1 MDQLALLLWLRFV
14 ALARWCWGGLGLGG
28 AALSAT
34 FVPLRPYFLT
44 ATAVLLGLGFYA
56 VYRRPKAEAA
66 CEGEVCAPDS
76 RTRRA
81 AKPLL
86 WLATV
91 ATLALALFPYY
102 GGKFIGAAAA
112 NNSVVSSAQLETV
125 ELKISGMTC
134 EACAGTVRYEL
145 NRTPGVAK
153 AEVEYPSGRATVK
166 YDPTQTDTAKLVE
179 AVNATGYRA
188 EIASPVQETENPK
201 SQEEDSR

>member
-1 MDQLALLLWLRFV
+1 MNEKFLALGSTSAAFV
-14 ALARWCWGGLGLGG
+14 ASLCCIGPVVLGALGLGG

-34 FVPLRPYFLT
+34 FDPLRPYFLA
-44 ATAVLLGLGFYA
+44 ATAILLGLGFYA
-56 VYRRPKAEAA
+56 VYRRPKTQAA

-102 GGKFIGAAAA
+102 GGKLVDIAVATSTQEKF
-112 NNSVVSSAQLETV
+112 AQLETV
-125 ELKISGMTC
+125 ELKITGMTC
-134 EACAGTVRYEL
+134 EACAGTVKYAL
-145 NRTPGVAK
+145 NQTPGVGE

-179 AVNATGYRA
+179 AVNATGYK
-188 EIASPVQETENPK
+188 ASLLN
-201 SQEEDSR
+201 SQEE

>member
-1 MDQLALLLWLRFV
+1 MNEKFLAVGSTGAAFV
-14 ALARWCWGGLGLGG
+14 ASLCCIGPVVLGALGLGG

-34 FVPLRPYFLT
+34 FDPLRPYFLA

-86 WLATV
+86 WLATLAV
-91 ATLALALFPYY
+91 LALALFPYY
-102 GGKFIGAAAA
+102 GGKLIGGAAA
-112 NNSVVSSAQLETV
+112 NSSVASSAQLETV

-134 EACAGTVRYEL
+134 EACAGTVKYAL
-145 NRTPGVAK
+145 NRTLGVAE
-153 AEVEYPSGRATVK
+153 AEVEYPAGRATVK
-166 YDPTQTDTAKLVE
+166 YDPTLTDTAKVIE

-188 EIASPVQETENPK
+188 EISGPSVR
-201 SQEEDSR
+201 D

>member
-1 MDQLALLLWLRFV
+1 MNEKFLALGSTSAAFV
-14 ALARWCWGGLGLGG
+14 ASLCCIGPVVLGALGLGG

-34 FVPLRPYFLT
+34 FVPLRPYFLA

-91 ATLALALFPYY
+91 VTLALALFPYY
-102 GGKFIGAAAA
+102 GGKLIGGAAA
-112 NNSVVSSAQLETV
+112 NSSVASSAQLETV

-134 EACAGTVRYEL
+134 EACAGTVKYEL
-145 NRTPGVAK
+145 KRTLGVAE

-166 YDPTQTDTAKLVE
+166 YDPTQTEPAKLVE

-188 EIASPVQETENPK
+188 EIAGPSVR
-201 SQEEDSR
+201 D